1 MSTVGNSRSVLEN
14 PMDWRAW
21 RATVNGITKNLT
33 RLKWPGMDAHRYVLW
48 FWGAVCWTHQRV
60 PAQAV
65 CLRVLSRFSRL
76 GLFATLWTVARQAP
90 LSVGLSGQEY
100 WSGLSFHPPGGLPD
114 PGIDSASLMSPALG
128 GRFFTTTDT
137 WEAALKLQWL
147 RKGKIRFCGGV
158 KWPPSGQS
166 HSDGSKHLSYGGQS
180 DPLRNPKLVFFS
192 FLFFSFFVQFRWLS
206 GHLLK
211 VHK

>member
-33 RLKWPGMDAHRYVLW
+33 GLKWPGMDAHIYVLW

-65 CLRVLSRFSRL
+65 CLCVLSRFSRL
-76 GLFATLWTVARQAP
+76 GLMATLWTVACLAF
-90 LSVGLSGQEY
+90 LSMGFSRQEY
-100 WSGLSFHPPGGLPD
+100 WSELTCPPPRDLPD
-114 PGIDSASLMSPALG
+114 PGIKPTSLMSPALG

-137 WEAALKLQWL
+137 WEAALKLQRL

-180 DPLRNPKLVFFS
+180 DPLRNPKLVFF
-192 FLFFSFFVQFRWLS
+192 LFVQFRWLS

-211 VHK
+211 VHKWP

>member
-1 MSTVGNSRSVLEN
+1 MCLSVLS
-14 PMDWRAW
+14 
-21 RATVNGITKNLT
+21 
-33 RLKWPGMDAHRYVLW
+33 
-48 FWGAVCWTHQRV
+48 C
-60 PAQAV
+60 
-65 CLRVLSRFSRL
+65 FSQL

-90 LSVGLSGQEY
+90 LSVGLSRQKY
-100 WSGLSFHPPGGLPD
+100 WSGMSFHPPGDLPN
-114 PGIDSASLMSPALG
+114 PGINSASLVSPALG

-180 DPLRNPKLVFFS
+180 DPLRNPKLVFF
-192 FLFFSFFVQFRWLS
+192 FFSSLGDFPDIF
-206 GHLLK
+206 
-211 VHK
+211 